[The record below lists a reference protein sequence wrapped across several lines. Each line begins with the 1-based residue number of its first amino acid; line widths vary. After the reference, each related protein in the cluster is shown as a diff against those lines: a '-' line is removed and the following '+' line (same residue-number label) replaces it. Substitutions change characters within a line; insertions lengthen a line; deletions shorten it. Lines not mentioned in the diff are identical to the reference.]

1 MTYLFELASMLDDE
15 EDLTGNYSDN
25 GESGDTA
32 GLTQYEEYEEDE
44 FDKRSGKWK
53 TRKKVREVSDDNPDF
68 QDDEQKGVLDQ
79 AWEGGSID
87 PAEKQVIVPSKD
99 KSKARPQD
107 TAKARIK
114 ADRQALGISLRN
126 SLKEL
131 IDAYIS
137 ADQEA
142 GRGID
147 TSPEAQML
155 NEHYEHFN
163 QYSGMEVIKAM
174 QAYGLYR
181 NKEGKPLPVGA
192 CEPFDISLLSN
203 MYYQGTVGLSKN
215 TTVHDPEPETLERVA
230 DQLNRVCC
238 GRSDKAMIG
247 DAKSLFSLIN
257 PLAKKDVTTKKMI
270 SGEEYVPTEQTAGN
284 TGEKC
289 YFTSG
294 EYIDG
299 IEPIIQAG
307 DKSSAYQAKMKSLE
321 FAQLGSKKFALKYKP
336 AKGQYKGITKILR
349 DDSTLFY
356 PYGGAFYGNTPGP
369 EAKSNMVG
377 LGTNFTRYLHRI
389 VEDPTVQLSNKA
401 NPGSTE
407 DYKQKLAGLIDNAVK
422 GKGSMLMVPYETFS
436 EFLDG
441 NMVLTRDGVDHPLFY
456 FWRTAT
462 DTRSM
467 TVANPDEE
475 KTVSGQEAVVSAA
488 HERMRDE
495 VSGSDSAATRND
507 TNLNVVLAS
516 NNIGPLFEL
525 VGVKLPKPE
534 DGDYTKLVACSEFL
548 AKLSERVKAIGKKLD
563 LDNVPEVRLRGE
575 KPEEGITANASE
587 ASHIG
592 YAWRTAL
599 VADAGKEGADPLAD
613 LVLNGRIPFVAI
625 IKTMVTYVAE
635 SENTGTWKSEG
646 MNNPVIHLGMAYA
659 SLGMAYES
667 AADES
672 FLNFDE
678 AMTKLAC
685 NFIVDMAA
693 ENGIDLLQPGLIDE
707 ILAQYD
713 RRRRNYMVDLSGAA
727 NGKPATPGAA
737 AAIRRRVDKI
747 MSRTPEYRLDKW
759 LAGLASGYEDI
770 EGGDDV
776 ISLMS
781 EILGKLP
788 APTQLPLV
796 EGEDDYVLSSGHT
809 PVVGDA
815 AYLMLLVYLSAIRFN
830 NGDMSTDT
838 DYVSIMSG
846 KGRKSSVRLLDLLNI
861 YGKDA
866 VSPLTDTLAMAA
878 QMDGELAEEFGT
890 MFGSFCKK
898 LFDNDMGVDM
908 GDQEAIKM
916 GRALQ
921 NNEFVTFTNAR
932 MK

>member
-25 GESGDTA
+25 GEAGNTA
-32 GLTQYEEYEEDE
+32 GLTQYEEYDEDE
-44 FDKRSGKWK
+44 FDPISNKWK
-53 TRKKVREVSDDNPDF
+53 TRKKLRAVGDGDPDF
-68 QDDEQKGVLDQ
+68 QGDEPKGVLDQ
-79 AWEGGSID
+79 AWEQGSVE
-87 PAEKQVIVPSKD
+87 PADKQAIIPSKD
-99 KSKARPQD
+99 RSKARPQD

-114 ADRQALGISLRN
+114 ADRQVLGASLKG

-131 IDAYIS
+131 IDAYIG

-142 GRGID
+142 GRGVD

-155 NEHYEHFN
+155 NEHYENFD
-163 QYSGMEVIKAM
+163 QYSGMEVVKAM

-181 NKEGKPLPVGA
+181 NKKGEPLPAGA
-192 CEPFDISLLSN
+192 CEPFNIELLSR

-215 TTVHDPEPETLERVA
+215 TTVYDPEPETLERVA
-230 DQLNRVCC
+230 DQLNKVCC
-238 GRSDKAMIG
+238 GRSAKAMIR
-247 DAKSLFSLIN
+247 DANSLHALLT
-257 PLAKKDVTTKKMI
+257 PLAKKDETVKKMI
-270 SGEEYVPTEQTAGN
+270 SGDGYVPTEQSAGN
-284 TGEKC
+284 TGAKC

-299 IEPIIQAG
+299 IEPIIQEG

-336 AKGQYKGITKILR
+336 AKGQYKGITKVLR

-369 EAKSNMVG
+369 EAKNNMVG

-389 VEDPTVQLSNKA
+389 VDDPTVQLSNKA
-401 NPGSTE
+401 NPGGTE
-407 DYKQKLAGLIDNAVK
+407 DYKKKLSDIIDHAVK
-422 GKGSMLMVPYETFS
+422 GKGSMLMVPYEAFS
-436 EFLDG
+436 AFLDG
-441 NMVLTRDGVDHPLFY
+441 NMVITRDGVDHPLFY

-462 DTRSM
+462 DTRST
-467 TVANPDEE
+467 TVTNPDEE
-475 KTVSGQEAVVSAA
+475 NVSGQEADVSAA
-488 HERMRDE
+488 HERMQDE
-495 VSGSDSAATRND
+495 VSGSDSVATRND
-507 TNLNVVLAS
+507 ANLNAVLMA
-516 NNIGPLFEL
+516 NNIGSLFEL
-525 VGVKLPKPE
+525 VGVKLPKP
-534 DGDYTKLVACSEFL
+534 DDSDYTKLVSCSEFL
-548 AKLSERVKAIGKKLD
+548 AKLSERVKAIGKKLG
-563 LDNVPEVRLRGE
+563 LDDVPEVKLRGE
-575 KPEEGITANASE
+575 NPEEGITAKATE

-592 YAWRTAL
+592 YAWRTAII
-599 VADAGKEGADPLAD
+599 ADEGKEGADPLAE
-613 LVLNGRIPFVAI
+613 LVMHGRIPFVAI
-625 IKTMVTYVAE
+625 VKTMVSYVAE
-635 SENTGTWKSEG
+635 SENTGSWSAEG

-667 AADES
+667 AADDS

-693 ENGIDLLQPGLIDE
+693 DNGIDLLQPGLIDE
-707 ILAQYD
+707 ILNQYD
-713 RRRRNYMVDLSGAA
+713 RRRRNYVAELSGAGT
-727 NGKPATPGAA
+727 GKPATPGAA

-776 ISLMS
+776 VALMS

-796 EGEDDYVLSSGHT
+796 ESEADDVFSSGHT

-815 AYLMLLVYLSAIRFN
+815 AYLMLLVYLSVIRFN
-830 NGDMSTDT
+830 QGDMSSDA

-846 KGRKSSVRLLDLLNI
+846 KGRKSSVRLLDLLDI
-861 YGKDA
+861 YGKDV
-866 VSPLTDTLAMAA
+866 VSPLADTLAMAA
-878 QMDGELAEEFGT
+878 QMDGELAEEFSST
-890 MFGSFCKK
+890 FGSFCNK
-898 LFDNDMGVDM
+898 LFANDMNIDL
-908 GDQEAIKM
+908 GDQEAMRM
-916 GRALQ
+916 GPALQ